1 MSSEQYN
8 LDDEEIE
15 AITKLTSFETMKND
29 PRTNYEH
36 WDTFGLRNKN
46 ETKFMRKGEVGN
58 FRTHLN
64 DSIQEEIDTWI
75 SKQQKINNLQISFM
89 FDANEAFR
97 Q

>member
-1 MSSEQYN
+1 M
-8 LDDEEIE
+8 
-15 AITKLTSFETMKND
+15 TSFETMKND

-58 FRTHLN
+58 FKTHMN
-64 DSIQEEIDTWI
+64 DSIQQEIETWI
-75 SKQQKINNLQISFM
+75 SQQQKINNLQISFM
-89 FDANEAFR
+89 FDTSEAFR

>member
-1 MSSEQYN
+1 
-8 LDDEEIE
+8 
-15 AITKLTSFETMKND
+15 
-29 PRTNYEH
+29 
-36 WDTFGLRNKN
+36 
-46 ETKFMRKGEVGN
+46 MRKGEVGN

-75 SKQQKINNLQISFM
+75 SQQQKINNLQISFL